1 MTKQEAL
8 DWAGGTVALA
18 EKLGITPGAVSHWDE
33 ETGIPELQQH
43 KLWKLSAGTLKM
55 DKKYEVSSK

>member
-18 EKLGITPGAVSHWDE
+18 QKLGLTPGAVSHWN
-33 ETGIPELQQH
+33 GVIPELQQH
-43 KLWKLSAGTLKM
+43 RLWKMSAGTLKI
-55 DKKYEVSSK
+55 DKKYEVSVK